1 MPASTLVN
9 SLYAHRQIAFES
21 PFSTSVETDLISENI
36 PYPYRLSDSMTF
48 GGHESN
54 NNHSG
59 VQKTPCPIKES
70 GVFSK

>member
-1 MPASTLVN
+1 MPATHSTKLCLRTA
-9 SLYAHRQIAFES
+9 SRRCS
-21 PFSTSVETDLISENI
+21 RKPPISENI

-54 NNHSG
+54 NTHDG
-59 VQKTPCPIKES
+59 VRKTPCPIKES

>member
-1 MPASTLVN
+1 MPATHSQGVCLRTASRRCSTK
-9 SLYAHRQIAFES
+9 
-21 PFSTSVETDLISENI
+21 PPISENI

-54 NNHSG
+54 NNHYG
-59 VQKTPCPIKES
+59 VRKTPCPIKES